1 MIKSFI
7 LPVKKHLDMT
17 CKVLATVLVL
27 TISILQ
33 STNAA
38 AANELILDN
47 GEAGTSSTEK
57 WKPWRSRK
65 NGDTPYGK
73 NSYYTYSARATYTY
87 NFNLPSAGE
96 YEVFAWWSASSVH
109 STSVPHEITH
119 RNGTSTVT
127 VNQQE
132 NGGQWNQLGA
142 TWNFD
147 KTATITIRLKGVGT
161 VIADAIMLV
170 PVETN
175 TNVDTTPVNIEV
187 TPAPV
192 VNTAPVI
199 SGAPAGS
206 VTANEAYSFRPGASD
221 ADGDQLTFNISN
233 KPAWASFSTSSG
245 RLSGTPTDSH
255 VNTYSGIMISVTDGT
270 DTVSLPGFSIQ
281 VAAAPVENTA
291 PVISGAPA
299 GSVTA
304 NEAYSFRP
312 GASDADGD
320 QLTFNI
326 SNKPAWASFS
336 TSSGRLSGTPTDSHV
351 NTYSGIIISVTDGT
365 DTASLDTFS
374 IKVSGTETQTG
385 SVTLNWTAPVA
396 RTDGNPILMSEIA
409 GFTIHYGTSTGD
421 YSNRLS
427 VDDGSA
433 TSASIADLQVGTYY
447 LTVTT
452 RDSEGRESG
461 NSAEIAKV
469 VNY

>member
-1 MIKSFI
+1 MIEIFPGNKNLHISE
-7 LPVKKHLDMT
+7 
-17 CKVLATVLVL
+17 KVLAIVLAL
-27 TISILQ
+27 TLSIFQ

-38 AANELILDN
+38 AASELILDN
-47 GEAGTSSTEK
+47 DDAGTSSTEK

-96 YEVFAWWSASSVH
+96 YQVFAWWSASSVH

-132 NGGQWNQLGA
+132 NGGQWNRLGA

-147 KTATITIRLKGVGT
+147 KTATITIRPKGIGT

-175 TNVDTTPVNIEV
+175 TNVDTTPVNTEV

-206 VTANEAYSFRPGASD
+206 VTANEGYSF
-221 ADGDQLTFNISN
+221 Q
-233 KPAWASFSTSSG
+233 
-245 RLSGTPTDSH
+245 
-255 VNTYSGIMISVTDGT
+255 
-270 DTVSLPGFSIQ
+270 
-281 VAAAPVENTA
+281 
-291 PVISGAPA
+291 
-299 GSVTA
+299 
-304 NEAYSFRP
+304 P

-365 DTASLDTFS
+365 DTVSLPGFSIQVAAAPVENTAPLISGAPAGSVTANAAYSFQPGAFDADGDQLTFS
-374 IKVSGTETQTG
+374 ISNKPAWASFSTSSGRLSGTPTDSHVNTYSGIIISVTDGTDTASLGTFSIIVSGTETQTG

-427 VDDGSA
+427 IDDGSA

-452 RDSEGRESG
+452 RDSEGRESD